1 MYIVTS
7 AGNAGKLANAKEI
20 ITSAILGLVMALL
33 SWLILFV
40 INPDLVGNV
49 LEGVDLERDNNAW
62 KNDADP
68 DPNICNSESGAYE
81 AGECSGSYVC
91 VASTCVP
98 KRSVP
103 CSGSG
108 EPKVN
113 GVCHDNDF
121 VARRGDECGVVVA
134 TQNLSGTCEE
144 GPACGDGRSEIF
156 AGKRCVDSSICCE
169 GAGGASVDHYGR

>member
-62 KNDADP
+62 KNDQDP
-68 DPNICNSESGAYE
+68 DPDICKDGNELYE
-81 AGECSGSYVC
+81 AGECAGDYVC
-91 VASTCVP
+91 AGDTCVP
-98 KRSVP
+98 KKNI
-103 CSGSG
+103 CSLPGH
-108 EPKVN
+108 PKVK
-113 GVCHDNDF
+113 GVCHQDDP
-121 VARRGDECGVVVA
+121 VAKTGDECGVIVA
-134 TQNLSGTCEE
+134 TQNLSGTCVE
-144 GPACGDGRSEIF
+144 GSSCPGGNSQIF